1 MLANDTFLRA
11 CRGERTAYAP
21 AWYMRQAGRYQPE
34 YMAVRKRHSLLEI
47 CEQPE
52 LCVQVTLLPVSQ
64 LGVDAAILF
73 SDIMVPLAPMGVD
86 FRLEKD
92 MGPIVEQPLQSADDI
107 GRLRTLDPQEHLPH
121 VLESVRLLAAELTV
135 PLIGFSGAPFTLASY
150 LIEGG
155 PSRDH
160 LRTKTFMLREPA
172 VWAQLMDKLADM
184 AVVYLRAQVAAGAS
198 AVQLF
203 DSWVGSLARE
213 DFDRFVLPAV
223 QKVFR
228 ELSALG
234 VPMIY
239 FGVGASHLF
248 SSIGS
253 TGATVVGVDWR
264 MGLSDARRSL
274 GGGVAAVQGN
284 LEPAALLGPWDELRR
299 RASAVIADG
308 RQEAGFVFNLGHG
321 VPRYA
326 DVDTLRRLTDFVHES
341 SAAAAGDARGEGPAM
356 ATGSA
361 AARRPAPGR
370 PSAGETGA

>member
-11 CRGERTAYAP
+11 CRGERTAHAP
-21 AWYMRQAGRYQPE
+21 VWYMRQAGRYQPE

-92 MGPIVEQPLQSADDI
+92 MGPVLERPLQSAADI
-107 GRLRTLDPQEHLPH
+107 ERLRTLDPQEHLPH
-121 VLESVRLLAAELTV
+121 VLESVRLLAGELTV

-160 LRTKTFMLREPA
+160 LRTKMFMLREPA
-172 VWAQLMDKLADM
+172 AWALLMDKLADM
-184 AVVYLRAQVAAGAS
+184 AVVYLRAQAAAGAS
-198 AVQLF
+198 AIQLF
-203 DSWVGSLARE
+203 DSWVGSLAQE

-248 SSIGS
+248 PLIGS
-253 TGATVVGVDWR
+253 SGATVVGVDWR
-264 MGLSDARRSL
+264 LSLSDARRSL
-274 GGGVAAVQGN
+274 GAGVAAVQGN
-284 LEPAALLGPWDELRR
+284 LEPAALLGPWDDLQR
-299 RASAVIADG
+299 RATAVIADG
-308 RQEAGFVFNLGHG
+308 RQEPGFIFNLGHG

-341 SAAAAGDARGEGPAM
+341 SAAAARSPV
-356 ATGSA
+356 
-361 AARRPAPGR
+361 PGR
-370 PSAGETGA
+370 ASVGEAGA